1 MAKNSSSAGEP
12 RTPTPFQDPLEDWTN
27 DDLLLDEKER
37 KRFYD
42 RHPRLAPVFDWE
54 EMRKAFD
61 DHEQPA
67 KHARKLS
74 RLHGTIAVGLGF
86 LGLALTAF
94 TPYLAQL
101 LSFSTL
107 FSRTP
112 DSAERWIGVLAAALI
127 VAGTIVGFYQ
137 TLIGQ
142 AKRRWLISRY
152 WTERIRQFHF
162 QLILNNL
169 ESAAAAFGGGAA
181 LDAWRALRQG
191 KLDDFLHDTEKTL
204 ATALEE
210 LVDDHAEEDVW
221 ADKAW
226 SDPPPSPPTTPE
238 LAELAELLQALRK
251 QRIGVQD
258 LYTALKLTPGLH
270 SPQTRAQWL
279 HGLSDACTG
288 AILLITVAIGLL
300 YFHGSK
306 EPQLWRLGLLGAAGA
321 LTAAVVA
328 LRVLNE
334 GLLLRTEAER
344 YRWYLAS
351 VRSIRD
357 RFKKAD
363 TADRIRLLRELE
375 RLAYQEMR
383 RFLVTSKEARFIL

>member
-1 MAKNSSSAGEP
+1 MSRA
-12 RTPTPFQDPLEDWTN
+12 PTPFQDPLEDWTN

-42 RHPRLAPVFDWE
+42 RHPRLAPVFDWLE
-54 EMRKAFD
+54 LRQAFGT
-61 DHEQPA
+61 HEGPA
-67 KHARKLS
+67 KLARKRS
-74 RLHGTIAVGLGF
+74 RLCGTIAVGLGF
-86 LGLALTAF
+86 LGLALTAL
-94 TPYLAQL
+94 TPSLAQL

-107 FSRTP
+107 FSHAP
-112 DSAERWIGVLAAALI
+112 DFAERWIGGSAAALI

-137 TLIGQ
+137 TLIGE

-169 ESAAAAFGGGAA
+169 EMAAAALGGGAA

-191 KLDDFLHDTEKTL
+191 KLDDFLHDAEKSL

-226 SDPPPSPPTTPE
+226 SDPPPTPTPTPE
-238 LAELAELLQALRK
+238 LVELLEGLRK

-279 HGLSDACTG
+279 QGLSDAFTA

-300 YFHGSK
+300 YVHGSE
-306 EPQLWRLGLLGAAGA
+306 EPHLWRLGLLGAAGA

-328 LRVLNE
+328 LRVLND
-334 GLLLRTEAER
+334 GLLLGTEAER

-357 RFKKAD
+357 RFKKVD

-383 RFLVTSKEARFIL
+383 RFLVTFKEARFIM